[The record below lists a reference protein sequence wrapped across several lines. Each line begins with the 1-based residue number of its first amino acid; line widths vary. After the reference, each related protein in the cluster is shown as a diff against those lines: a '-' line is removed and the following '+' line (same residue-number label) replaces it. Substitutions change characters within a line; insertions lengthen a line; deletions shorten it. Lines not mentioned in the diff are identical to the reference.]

1 MPSCRKV
8 VASALL
14 VALVGCAT
22 VAITGRSQFNIVPE
36 ADLIRYANTSYAKF
50 IGDAEA
56 KNSVLRASESGAAA
70 DTLKSV
76 AQVSNRII
84 DAAGLRGQYKWQVT
98 VIRSP
103 EANAFVM
110 PNGRIVVYTGI
121 LPITRDDAGLAA
133 VIGHEVAHVVAHHAA
148 ERLSQSL
155 VAQAA
160 IDVAG
165 AASDPGNASLVAAAL
180 GIGAQYGVL
189 LPFSRQHESEADR
202 IGQIFM
208 AKAGYDPAEAIAL
221 WVRMAASAEKSGK
234 SAIEFAST
242 HPSSETRQAQL
253 RQWLPEAQLYYRD
266 RNRALPVVAGESR
279 R

>member
-1 MPSCRKV
+1 MSSYTKIAAAAAF
-8 VASALL
+8 VAM
-14 VALVGCAT
+14 VGCAT
-22 VAITGRSQFNIVPE
+22 VAVTGRSQFNIISD
-36 ADLIRYANTSYAKF
+36 ADMVRYANQSYAKF

-56 KNSVLRASESGAAA
+56 KNTVLKASESSAAA
-70 DTLKSV
+70 ETLKSV
-76 AQVSNRII
+76 DRVSNRII
-84 DAAGLRGQYKWQVT
+84 DAAGLRDKYKWQVA

-121 LPITRDDAGLAA
+121 LPITRNDAGLAA

-160 IDVAG
+160 VDVAG
-165 AASDPGNASLVAAAL
+165 AASDPGSASLVSAAL

-221 WVRMAASAEKSGK
+221 WARMAAGSKKSGL
-234 SAIEFAST
+234 EFAST
-242 HPSSETRQAQL
+242 HPSSNTRQEQL
-253 RQWLPEAQLYYRD
+253 RQWLPDAQRYYRE
-266 RNRALPVVAGESR
+266 RGQALN
-279 R
+279 